1 LGEKKKRKR
10 DTKSDTEKPHK
21 TLSIYLLVLML
32 LLRVVAS
39 SFPSFHNNHARRIPL
54 KKRLATLSASASS
67 SSKME
72 TTTKTIESDGTQT
85 PLKIVQLPA
94 LSDNYV
100 FLLHC
105 ANTKST
111 AVIDTPEVGPILREL
126 KKRNWQ
132 LTHILNTHW
141 HSDHTGGNLELKKE
155 FPEVQIIGPRGEK
168 AKTPGAEKIPGVDR
182 KVEQDD
188 VVFVG
193 DVKLHVMDVPGH
205 TLGHCAYYAPSANS
219 AFVGDCVFAMG
230 CGRVFEGTHPQ
241 MFASITKIMSLPETT
256 KLYCAHEYTLANIKF
271 AKSVDG
277 QNEDLL
283 ERERKCKALREKNE
297 PTVPTTVGEE
307 KKTNPFCR
315 SGDEKIRK
323 FLGMEEKRDVEVFA
337 QLRTMKD
344 NF

>member
-1 LGEKKKRKR
+1 
-10 DTKSDTEKPHK
+10 
-21 TLSIYLLVLML
+21 ML
-32 LLRVVAS
+32 LRA
-39 SFPSFHNNHARRIPL
+39 
-54 KKRLATLSASASS
+54 ATTFRTVHIGIVRTSS
-67 SSKME
+67 SR
-72 TTTKTIESDGTQT
+72 TTTTKRRSSAQMTSSYSSSETKTIESGTT
-85 PLKIVQLPA
+85 PLIVQLPA

-105 ANTKST
+105 ANTNST
-111 AVIDTPEVGPILREL
+111 AVIDTPEVRPILREL
-126 KKRNWQ
+126 KRRNWT

-141 HSDHTGGNLELKKE
+141 HGDHTGGNLELKKA

-205 TLGHCAYYAPSANS
+205 TLGHCAYHVPSANA

-230 CGRVFEGTHPQ
+230 CGRVFEGTHQQ
-241 MFASITKIMSLPETT
+241 MFASITKIMSLPESTS
-256 KLYCAHEYTLANIKF
+256 LYCAHEYTLANIKF

-323 FLGMEEKRDVEVFA
+323 FLGMEDRRDVEVFA

>member
-1 LGEKKKRKR
+1 MAFWRKKKEKK
-10 DTKSDTEKPHK
+10 TEKSALK
-21 TLSIYLLVLML
+21 LSLSLLVLML
-32 LLRVVAS
+32 LLRAVAS
-39 SFPSFHNNHARRIPL
+39 SFPSFRNNHARRIPL
-54 KKRLATLSASASS
+54 KKRFGTLSSS

-72 TTTKTIESDGTQT
+72 TTKTIESDGTQT
-85 PLKIVQLPA
+85 PLIVQLPA

-168 AKTPGAEKIPGVDR
+168 AKTPGAEKIPGVNR

-205 TLGHCAYYAPSANS
+205 TLGHCAYHAPSANS

>member
-1 LGEKKKRKR
+1 
-10 DTKSDTEKPHK
+10 
-21 TLSIYLLVLML
+21 ML
-32 LLRVVAS
+32 LLRAVAS
-39 SFPSFHNNHARRIPL
+39 SFPSFHNTHARRIPL
-54 KKRLATLSASASS
+54 KKRLATLSSASASS

>member
-1 LGEKKKRKR
+1 
-10 DTKSDTEKPHK
+10 
-21 TLSIYLLVLML
+21 
-32 LLRVVAS
+32 
-39 SFPSFHNNHARRIPL
+39 
-54 KKRLATLSASASS
+54 
-67 SSKME
+67 
-72 TTTKTIESDGTQT
+72 
-85 PLKIVQLPA
+85 
-94 LSDNYV
+94 
-100 FLLHC
+100 
-105 ANTKST
+105 
-111 AVIDTPEVGPILREL
+111 
-126 KKRNWQ
+126 
-132 LTHILNTHW
+132 
-141 HSDHTGGNLELKKE
+141 
-155 FPEVQIIGPRGEK
+155 
-168 AKTPGAEKIPGVDR
+168 
-182 KVEQDD
+182 
-188 VVFVG
+188 
-193 DVKLHVMDVPGH
+193 
-205 TLGHCAYYAPSANS
+205 
-219 AFVGDCVFAMG
+219 MG